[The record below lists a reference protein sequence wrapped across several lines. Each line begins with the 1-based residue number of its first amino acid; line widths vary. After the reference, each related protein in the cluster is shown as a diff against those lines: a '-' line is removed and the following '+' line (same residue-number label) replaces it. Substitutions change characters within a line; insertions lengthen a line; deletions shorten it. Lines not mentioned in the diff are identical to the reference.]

1 MILIFHLFTF
11 SFNLII
17 MAEHQISTKEAAS
30 NLLACA
36 AFLAENIK
44 SYDGHGEAMKEI
56 VPHYLEK
63 GEVDFAAQF
72 ADAIDDP
79 FVRDRLLMLTAEK
92 CAAIDDD
99 EYAFQLVE
107 SIEDYGLQAQARE
120 RIALQKSVKNEFEKA
135 LKISETLDHADDAL
149 AGIAV
154 HQAAK
159 GDETNALE
167 TIKKIDFANSKVN
180 ALQNIALFN
189 LQKGETVKAV
199 EYLDKAFAAAESIE
213 FPEEKIRAL
222 ANIGNLFIEADR
234 RDKAIETFDAAKNT
248 AEKLDN
254 VHRDYHLATVAL
266 GFLRAGSLELA
277 DRTLDLVAD
286 KTQIA
291 SCLNG
296 FAQIFWANGEKDEA
310 LETLEE
316 AYAILKSQ
324 RDAETRDSRT
334 RFGVFSAIAVQF
346 ARFEKAERGIEIA
359 QENIDE
365 TEKMTALASIAQVCT
380 LQGRDELARQS
391 INAIRDDA
399 QRMFALIGI
408 SDAKNKLN
416 EREKAVEFLNEAATL
431 GETVSQIA
439 SRSSAYNELAA
450 HFQQYGESER
460 AREISFEN
468 LKVISQI
475 RSESSRAVALSQLA
489 NVYEQAEFTLNDA
502 EKSIL
507 QTMIQRAIM

>member
-1 MILIFHLFTF
+1 M
-11 SFNLII
+11 S
-17 MAEHQISTKEAAS
+17 EHQISIKEAEN
-30 NLLACA
+30 NLLSCA

-44 SYDGHGEAMKEI
+44 SSAGYGEAMKEI
-56 VPHYLEK
+56 VPRYLEK
-63 GEVDFAAQF
+63 GEVDLAAQF

-120 RIALQKSVKNEFEKA
+120 RIALQKSVKNEFDKS
-135 LKISETLDHADDAL
+135 LKIAETLEHADDAL

-159 GDETNALE
+159 GEETNALE
-167 TIKKIDFANSKVN
+167 TIEKIDFANSKVN
-180 ALQNIALFN
+180 AFQNIALFN

-199 EYLDKAFAAAESIE
+199 EHLDKAVAAAESIE
-213 FPEEKIRAL
+213 FAEEKIRAL

-234 RDKAIETFDAAKNT
+234 RDKSIETFDQAKHL
-248 AEKLDN
+248 AEKLN
-254 VHRDYHLATVAL
+254 NFHRDYHLAAVAL

-277 DRTLDLVAD
+277 DRTLDLVTD
-286 KTQIA
+286 KMQIA

-296 FAQIFWANGEKDEA
+296 FAQIFWSNGEKEEA

-324 RDAETRDSRT
+324 RDAETRDSRAK
-334 RFGVFSAIAVQF
+334 FQVFSAIAVQF
-346 ARFEKAERGIEIA
+346 ARFEKAERAIEIA
-359 QENIDE
+359 QENVDE
-365 TEKMTALASIAQVCT
+365 TEKMSALASIAQVCT
-380 LQGRDELARQS
+380 LQGRGELARQS

-399 QRMFALIGI
+399 QRMFALIGV

-416 EREKAVEFLNEAATL
+416 EKEKAVEFLNEAAAL

-439 SRSSAYNELAA
+439 SRSSAYNELSAR
-450 HFQQYGESER
+450 FQKYGESER
-460 AREISFEN
+460 AREISSEN
-468 LKVISQI
+468 LKIISQI
-475 RSESSRAVALSQLA
+475 RDESSRAVALSQLA
-489 NVYEQAEFTLNDA
+489 DVYEQAEFTLNDA
-502 EKSIL
+502 EKNIL
-507 QTMIQRAIM
+507 QTMIQKAIM